1 MCIYFTNVTI
11 SSSSRR
17 SITFSSCLYIS
28 LFPFLEGSL
37 GLQLKLFLIWE
48 ICICSCISCLII
60 MCKLHFFEFKKECHV
75 LSVIEFDNIL
85 YERHV
90 VGKNIKNW
98 PQLWR
103 YLRLGP
109 GHWYSSWV
117 LGTIIIVYIIMVKPI
132 QEVISS
138 LRQESH
144 PILIFQRHRKQIVIQ
159 IDLFIHII
167 QLILNFW
174 FVSTH
179 FVWNQRS
186 NLYVYIPLKV
196 RLKVF
201 MVAISKSIEY
211 KS

>member
-1 MCIYFTNVTI
+1 MSYNIKQKTYLFNNPPLHICMTKQTNNEIMCIYFTNVTI

-90 VGKNIKNW
+90 VGKIIKNW
-98 PQLWR
+98 PQLCTDIA
-103 YLRLGP
+103 P
-109 GHWYSSWV
+109 GS
-117 LGTIIIVYIIMVKPI
+117 
-132 QEVISS
+132 
-138 LRQESH
+138 
-144 PILIFQRHRKQIVIQ
+144 
-159 IDLFIHII
+159 
-167 QLILNFW
+167 
-174 FVSTH
+174 
-179 FVWNQRS
+179 
-186 NLYVYIPLKV
+186 
-196 RLKVF
+196 
-201 MVAISKSIEY
+201 
-211 KS
+211 